1 MVKKVLSRVLYT
13 SNFFVRVTY
22 TKDNFP
28 FTKKEQMC
36 PLSNVFL
43 IINAVIL
50 SGGLA
55 TDYVSHT
62 YLQILNKSVFGRQTS
77 GGPVIIDERY
87 AGIIRH
93 SPETPVPPYL
103 SKNIGL
109 KTYALSIFVI

>member
-28 FTKKEQMC
+28 FIKKEQMC
-36 PLSNVFL
+36 PLSNVYHYL

-55 TDYVSHT
+55 TDYLSHT
-62 YLQILNKSVFGRQTS
+62 YLCTVPGNEKVRGC
-77 GGPVIIDERY
+77 VINRRNFE
-87 AGIIRH
+87 
-93 SPETPVPPYL
+93 VP
-103 SKNIGL
+103 
-109 KTYALSIFVI
+109 T